1 MAWIQ
6 STAPTTLKRTRD
18 GHLKP
23 TDLILKQEQE
33 LKLLIE
39 PFTTTL
45 CFGLAKEYLPQ
56 QISSAQLSKLFIRK
70 ANIHTSMLLAYRV
83 LTRTFMLASAI
94 WDRYIQEVMVVVD
107 TKETTPI
114 KLQQFDAL
122 AGASFLIACKVV
134 ETNAPSV
141 FDIKVFFHDRAR
153 MSTILEAES
162 HILHVLHFD
171 VSIVTAVDVVDKLCS
186 FAHETVGK
194 QIHPTVQN
202 SLEVTCCEQNFN
214 IYSVADLAVGVML
227 YACSKQNIPDEQ
239 LNFIPKFMFTGSAL
253 QCKQDLFDFITTV
266 MSSIEQKKEK
276 S

>member
-45 CFGLAKEYLPQ
+45 CFGLSKEYLPQ

-94 WDRYIQEVMVVVD
+94 WDRYIQEVD
-107 TKETTPI
+107 RHSRPAPRDEPPPPPP
-114 KLQQFDAL
+114 
-122 AGASFLIACKVV
+122 ASGGCC
-134 ETNAPSV
+134 
-141 FDIKVFFHDRAR
+141 
-153 MSTILEAES
+153 IL
-162 HILHVLHFD
+162 
-171 VSIVTAVDVVDKLCS
+171 
-186 FAHETVGK
+186 
-194 QIHPTVQN
+194 
-202 SLEVTCCEQNFN
+202 
-214 IYSVADLAVGVML
+214 M
-227 YACSKQNIPDEQ
+227 
-239 LNFIPKFMFTGSAL
+239 
-253 QCKQDLFDFITTV
+253 
-266 MSSIEQKKEK
+266 
-276 S
+276 